1 MGKVILFSYIGI
13 MCLVSFILFG
23 ADKSKAKRHAWR
35 IPEKV
40 LFGSALIGG
49 ALGALIGMQV
59 FRHKT
64 KHLSFKILIP
74 LFLVLN
80 IVAVFFIYR
89 AL

>member
-13 MCLVSFILFG
+13 MCLISFILFG

-74 LFLVLN
+74 LFLILN

>member
-1 MGKVILFSYIGI
+1 MGKVILYSYIGI

>member
-1 MGKVILFSYIGI
+1 MSKVILFSYIGV
-13 MCLVSFILFG
+13 MCLISFILFG
-23 ADKSKAKRHAWR
+23 VDKAKAKRHAWR

-40 LFGSALIGG
+40 LFGSAFIGG

-59 FRHKT
+59 YRHKT

-80 IVAVFFIYR
+80 IVSVFFIFR